1 MKGIFDRIGIVI
13 VIIGY
18 FFLVKKIGPYVYYES
33 LYIINGKEIT
43 AKVVKIDKY
52 NSGYIVEFQDT
63 DVDKS
68 KIYRTNELSKNKYSI
83 GEIKKLRVSNI
94 GNIAIHWKRMFL
106 LYIFLLMI
114 IIFMTLVVII
124 YGRRFF
130 LPEEK
135 LKLYRKLGSSPKR
148 PIL

>member
-18 FFLVKKIGPYVYYES
+18 LFLVKKIGPYVYYES

-130 LPEEK
+130 MPEEK